1 MTDEKPFE
9 EGQRALKGEH
19 KEKGREKS
27 GNGLEIDARK
37 MIIYSEL
44 LKPKFD
50 EGLN

>member
-1 MTDEKPFE
+1 MQENNSRIMIEELEKNTE
-9 EGQRALKGEH
+9 KEREH
-19 KEKGREKS
+19 P
-27 GNGLEIDARK
+27 DVDVRK

>member
-1 MTDEKPFE
+1 MDEKLFE
-9 EGQRALKGEH
+9 EGQRALKTEKKQSSA
-19 KEKGREKS
+19 KEKER
-27 GNGLEIDARK
+27 LEIDARK